1 MSAKFTPGPWSIR
14 TEFGKL
20 CIRPG
25 DYNAK
30 GYSSGYAPIAKVA
43 GDERINNDEANARLI
58 AAAPELLEACKRMM
72 LWFEVEDDHSKMPEF
87 MHRVDL
93 CNQVEMLASA
103 AIAKATGD
111 PQ

>member
-1 MSAKFTPGPWSIR
+1 MISNITSGEWIASPEEFTTEWRVDAGTWGISICAD
-14 TEFGKL
+14 F
-20 CIRPG
+20 PG
-25 DYNAK
+25 DGN
-30 GYSSGYAPIAKVA
+30 V
-43 GDERINNDEANARLI
+43 EANARLI

-103 AIAKATGD
+103 AIAKATGE

>member
-1 MSAKFTPGPWSIR
+1 MSAKFTPGPWSRDKYGHVIDAHGESILLR
-14 TEFGKL
+14 SVSIACSGKM
-20 CIRPG
+20 
-25 DYNAK
+25 
-30 GYSSGYAPIAKVA
+30 V
-43 GDERINNDEANARLI
+43 DEAEKNTNLI

-111 PQ
+111 PQC